1 MHERMSSVIELRFD
15 FNDRDPGDLEQINRL
30 LATMELTDVDVK
42 DIKGYLATTQEFQND
57 RVVQTTYR
65 YGLDSGTLIC
75 KRADDAQ
82 TYRFQVAT
90 EAFEGANAMGDGQ
103 FAQYWRKLYPH
114 RKLSTVITIG
124 FERPTAFLVV
134 YFEEP
139 GKDRLHLVK

>member
-65 YGLDSGTLIC
+65 YGLDSG
-75 KRADDAQ
+75 
-82 TYRFQVAT
+82 
-90 EAFEGANAMGDGQ
+90 ANAMGDGQ

-124 FERPTAFLVV
+124 FERHTAFLVV

>member
-15 FNDRDPGDLEQINRL
+15 FNDREPQDLEQINRL
-30 LATMELTDVDVK
+30 LATMELSDVDVK
-42 DIKGYLATTQEFQND
+42 DIKGSLATTQEFKND
-57 RVVQTTYR
+57 RIVKTSYR

-75 KRADDAQ
+75 KKADGAK
-82 TYRFQVAT
+82 TYRFQAAT
-90 EAFEGANAMGDGQ
+90 EVFEGANAMGDAQ

-124 FERPTAFLVV
+124 FKQHTAFLVV

-139 GKDRLHLVK
+139 SEDRLHLVE

>member
-90 EAFEGANAMGDGQ
+90 EAFEGANGTVCAILEKAVSASK
-103 FAQYWRKLYPH
+103 AQH
-114 RKLSTVITIG
+114 RHHH
-124 FERPTAFLVV
+124 
-134 YFEEP
+134 
-139 GKDRLHLVK
+139 RL

>member
-65 YGLDSGTLIC
+65 YGLDSAPTPWAMDSLRNTGESCIRIESSAPSSPSALNGTP
-75 KRADDAQ
+75 
-82 TYRFQVAT
+82 RFWWCTLKNPARI
-90 EAFEGANAMGDGQ
+90 DCI
-103 FAQYWRKLYPH
+103 L
-114 RKLSTVITIG
+114 
-124 FERPTAFLVV
+124 
-134 YFEEP
+134 
-139 GKDRLHLVK
+139 